1 MDIKFKE
8 VFDLYKNDIYRLSYS
23 YTKSFTESDDITQN
37 VFIKLYNHKEI
48 LEKDKNEIKKWLI
61 KVTINESKTFLKSLW
76 RKRVVLFDSNE
87 NDKIK
92 EQAYENDESILNEI
106 LKLPKKYRTII
117 FLYYYEDYKIKE
129 IKEILNMSETN
140 IQSILLR
147 ARKKL
152 KEMLKEEMENE

>member
-8 VFDLYKNDIYRLSYS
+8 VFDLFKNDIYRLSYS
-23 YTKSFTESDDITQN
+23 YTKSFAEADDITQN
-37 VFIKLYNHKEI
+37 VFIKLYNHQEI
-48 LEKDKNEIKKWLI
+48 LEKDIDEIKKWLI

-87 NDKIK
+87 NDKT
-92 EQAYENDESILNEI
+92 EGQVYEKNESILDEI
-106 LKLPKKYRTII
+106 LKLPKKYRTVI

-129 IKEILNMSETN
+129 IKEILNISETN

-152 KEMLKEEMENE
+152 KEMLKEEIENE